1 MKPTIRTDRVPPS
14 CRALLVPG
22 FQLLGVR
29 LRDGH
34 LRWHGGGCYDTHF
47 RSIFWTRMHCCSFA
61 KGCRIRSGLQ
71 GTLSV
76 RHFLAF
82 RVSDD
87 LGVLSGTAFPNA
99 AASSHLGLFAVSVTQ
114 RTGSSDAGKCEQSY
128 NSFYAPP
135 AAQQAVAINTY
146 LALLGSSIA
155 GLSASAIFN
164 GNLKLN
170 IFDAQRSSVAGELDA
185 SLSEE

>member
-1 MKPTIRTDRVPPS
+1 MRQRVRGP
-14 CRALLVPG
+14 
-22 FQLLGVR
+22 
-29 LRDGH
+29 
-34 LRWHGGGCYDTHF
+34 DT
-47 RSIFWTRMHCCSFA
+47 
-61 KGCRIRSGLQ
+61 GE
-71 GTLSV
+71 
-76 RHFLAF
+76 
-82 RVSDD
+82 
-87 LGVLSGTAFPNA
+87 
-99 AASSHLGLFAVSVTQ
+99 
-114 RTGSSDAGKCEQSY
+114 CEQSY

-185 SLSEE
+185 SLSKSKTTALTTDVPLTPSSRPSLLCLRWCGDWISRQPYC